1 MCKICANYLLIDKNE
16 DHLND
21 RQETMPY
28 HTANELNKKRGEP
41 NERNRGRIE
50 KYENVAKRG

>member
-1 MCKICANYLLIDKNE
+1 MLIDKNE

-41 NERNRGRIE
+41 NERKGNKNQQEG
-50 KYENVAKRG
+50 

>member
-41 NERNRGRIE
+41 NERKGT
-50 KYENVAKRG
+50 